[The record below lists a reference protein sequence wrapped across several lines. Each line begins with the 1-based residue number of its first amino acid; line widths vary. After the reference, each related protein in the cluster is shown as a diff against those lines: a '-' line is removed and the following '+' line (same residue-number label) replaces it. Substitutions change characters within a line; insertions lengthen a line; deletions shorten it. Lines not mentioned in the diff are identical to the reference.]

1 MWPPL
6 PRPVRPSTQLP
17 IHPTTHAGFQPMT
30 APLESFSIG
39 PVEAFW
45 RFRAWTVPVTIVV
58 GILAGLAALATSGT
72 STATTTLYL
81 TDPRGTPVFSSGSTN
96 PTDFDRF
103 ARQRAAFAESVTV
116 REVVVSEID
125 LLRAADPENGPA
137 EENIQDLDNVIVASA
152 TASSDIVVA
161 CTAAEEKRAL
171 LVCDLVKNAYVKL
184 TIADTDARAEAAV
197 SAYLEDRA
205 RLITNQDA
213 VPGGSAIDEIDLR
226 IAEVRSAARLYGSGV
241 EFIDAPEVDGD
252 SRILPAIQF
261 GLAGLLFA
269 GFAMAALAWFRA
281 GRRPVV
287 AAGNDATAA
296 LRAPLLGEITGPPES
311 PFDPVSPP
319 GVAYQLL
326 ATSLGAVHPD
336 GGLVLAGTALPSRG
350 ASETVARVAAA
361 SAREGRRVLVIDGNL
376 RDRRLSRLFGVEAAA
391 GGLTEMLAGLTTY
404 DEVRRSIGVGG
415 AATLDLVTGGRPIDD
430 PSSLFRSQAARQT
443 LSELRQRYDL
453 ILIDVPPLL
462 SVADGSALASEA
474 DGVMLMVDR
483 GTESHDLDTVR
494 QRLDVLRSPV
504 LGVVFDHRMLEHG
517 R

>member
-1 MWPPL
+1 
-6 PRPVRPSTQLP
+6 
-17 IHPTTHAGFQPMT
+17 MT
-30 APLESFSIG
+30 APLEAASIG

-81 TDPRGTPVFSSGSTN
+81 TDPRGTPVFSEGSTN
-96 PTDFDRF
+96 PTDLNRF
-103 ARQRAAFAESVTV
+103 AKQRAAFAESATV
-116 REVVVSEID
+116 RQAVVDEID
-125 LLRAADPENGPA
+125 KLRAADPETGPVA
-137 EENIQDLDNVIVASA
+137 ETVKGLEEIIAAAA
-152 TASSDIVVA
+152 TSSSDIEVN
-161 CTAAEEKRAL
+161 CTAAEESRAL
-171 LVCDLVKNAYVKL
+171 LVCDLVKNAYVNL
-184 TIADTDARAEAAV
+184 TNADTAARAEAAV
-197 SAYLEDRA
+197 NAYLADRD
-205 RLITNQDA
+205 RLIADQD
-213 VPGGSAIDEIDLR
+213 VSPGVSAIDEIDLK
-226 IAEVRSAARLYGSGV
+226 IAEVRSAAALYGSGV
-241 EFIDAPEVDGD
+241 EFIDSPEVDED
-252 SRILPAIQF
+252 SRLFPAVQF
-261 GLAGLLFA
+261 ALAGFLFA

-287 AAGNDATAA
+287 AVSSDATAT
-296 LRAPLLGEITGPPES
+296 LRAPLLGEITGPPEA
-311 PFDPVSPP
+311 PFDAVSPP

-326 ATSLGAVHPD
+326 ATSLGAVHPE
-336 GGLVLAGTALPSRG
+336 GGVVLAGTALPSRG

-404 DEVRRSIGVGG
+404 EEVRRSIGVGG

-430 PSSLFRSQAARQT
+430 PSSLFRSQAARNT
-443 LSELRQRYDL
+443 LAALRQQYDL
-453 ILIDVPPLL
+453 VLIDVPPLL

-494 QRLDVLRSPV
+494 QRLDVLRAPV
-504 LGVVFDHRMLEHG
+504 IGVVFDHRSSEHG